1 MCSQISMEL
10 NIACKFDFWWVM
22 RGICAL
28 CSPSII
34 VVIVQKRHLTRFFLN
49 KPWESAPPTTDSSA
63 KMGSSCLALEP
74 SSMPSNSCTATV
86 KKACT
91 SRPNFID
98 HIVQPLSSSVLT
110 PFRDEGYKNSCDM
123 FHQSFQTG
131 SPCTLQQYGPQR
143 AVVKP
148 EQLPSSCG
156 GFIKSEK
163 SITVVSRSQPKRK
176 HKKTNKSNKSSKKQK
191 LKSHFPRGQKKKST
205 VKKKQSKCNIPTKNK
220 VVVTHQKQVCKASNS
235 ADELMENPKP
245 SSAHLHSNTKTPR
258 SAKSFNVSLAP
269 DPTNSSYS
277 CPTKCEPLCKS
288 LQVTPGSKGSFSK
301 QSPSSNTGA
310 PRCKGAAPSDCK
322 KPQNETSC
330 DTDITYNPPPGTLIL
345 NDVQLPVQY
354 PNFWLI
360 SQFGS
365 RGTSKPARYFI
376 LRNDQHETINE
387 SHIHYFLYQTCH
399 LCCRSVR

>member
-1 MCSQISMEL
+1 
-10 NIACKFDFWWVM
+10 
-22 RGICAL
+22 
-28 CSPSII
+28 
-34 VVIVQKRHLTRFFLN
+34 
-49 KPWESAPPTTDSSA
+49 
-63 KMGSSCLALEP
+63 
-74 SSMPSNSCTATV
+74 
-86 KKACT
+86 
-91 SRPNFID
+91 
-98 HIVQPLSSSVLT
+98 
-110 PFRDEGYKNSCDM
+110 
-123 FHQSFQTG
+123 
-131 SPCTLQQYGPQR
+131 
-143 AVVKP
+143 
-148 EQLPSSCG
+148 
-156 GFIKSEK
+156 
-163 SITVVSRSQPKRK
+163 
-176 HKKTNKSNKSSKKQK
+176 
-191 LKSHFPRGQKKKST
+191 
-205 VKKKQSKCNIPTKNK
+205 
-220 VVVTHQKQVCKASNS
+220 
-235 ADELMENPKP
+235 MENPKP

-399 LCCRSVR
+399 LCCRSTSTTSVPAPTYYAHLLASRGNLLVEELAFRPLETGKNDSVVIAKEGNQKLKEVIMAQSDMFFI